1 MWPRPDPRSAPSRC
15 ALPRSPVRPR
25 RGRPRPRGGLH
36 AGARGEGTQ
45 QEGGKP
51 PSKRARPPM
60 AKRKSPPK
68 KTRKPAKKPVRR
80 QPPEFKLP
88 TLEPHHV
95 DLIGLGLVGLAAFFA
110 PVFYLGWDGGK
121 VGEALAS
128 GFVFLLGG
136 VAYLVPVALFAT
148 GTLIVLRPL
157 LPTLRPFR
165 AGAICLVLALMLGLA
180 GTLFGLGPSHP
191 PRDEFFQPAY
201 FRDHGGLFG
210 EALYWSTSTLFSRF
224 GSYLIFVFLLVA
236 GILLLTGASIAGV
249 IAATRESVSETRR
262 RVRET
267 TAGPEADYDVPTGRE
282 WAEPL
287 DEIPADVEPTVRA
300 THVEAPVPEWYEED
314 EEAEAEEPETESE

>member
-1 MWPRPDPRSAPSRC
+1 
-15 ALPRSPVRPR
+15 
-25 RGRPRPRGGLH
+25 
-36 AGARGEGTQ
+36 
-45 QEGGKP
+45 
-51 PSKRARPPM
+51 M
-60 AKRKSPPK
+60 ATRKSPPK
-68 KTRKPAKKPVRR
+68 KKPTSRRKPARKPVR
-80 QPPEFKLP
+80 QPVQLRM
-88 TLEPHHV
+88 PHLDDHQLDIV
-95 DLIGLGLVGLAAFFA
+95 GLGLVALAAFFA
-110 PVFYLGWDGGK
+110 PVFYLDWDGGK

-191 PRDEFFQPAY
+191 PRDEFFQPDY

-210 EALYWSTSTLFSRF
+210 EALYWSSSTLFSRF

-236 GILLLTGASIAGV
+236 GVLLLTGASIAGV

-262 RVRET
+262 RVR
-267 TAGPEADYDVPTGRE
+267 PDPRSFEAPAGRE

-287 DEIPADVEPTVRA
+287 DDETVIPADV
-300 THVEAPVPEWYEED
+300 
-314 EEAEAEEPETESE
+314 

>member
-15 ALPRSPVRPR
+15 ALPRSPVRPPGAR
-25 RGRPRPRGGLH
+25 RRPRGGLH
-36 AGARGEGTQ
+36 AGPRGEGTQ
-45 QEGGKP
+45 EVAGKP
-51 PSKRARPPM
+51 PSKTASPPM

-68 KTRKPAKKPVRR
+68 KTRKPARKPARR
-80 QPPEFKLP
+80 SAPEFKLP

-110 PVFYLGWDGGK
+110 PVFYLDWDGGK

-191 PRDEFFQPAY
+191 PRHEFFQADY
-201 FRDHGGLFG
+201 FRDHGGAIG
-210 EALYWSTSTLFSRF
+210 EGLYYATSTLFSRF

-236 GILLLTGASIAGV
+236 GVVLLTGASIAGV
-249 IAATRESVSETRR
+249 SAATRDGMAETRR
-262 RVRET
+262 RMAPVSREL
-267 TAGPEADYDVPTGRE
+267 EYDAPTGRE

-287 DEIPADVEPTVRA
+287 D
-300 THVEAPVPEWYEED
+300 
-314 EEAEAEEPETESE
+314 